1 MKKLYPLLLISILI
15 FWVCE
20 EEIEEEQNQEEVATP
35 LVFSKIFDGDHQDRG
50 QSVQQT
56 TDGGY
61 IITGSGDDH
70 GGNETIWLIKTDSL
84 GNEEWDK
91 TFVEGRGYSVQ
102 QTTDGGYIITGAGFP
117 IIYGNISLIKT
128 DSQGNEEWIKEY
140 TSGIGF
146 SVQQTTDGG
155 YIITGYT
162 FATDDRE
169 DICLIKTDSQGN
181 EEWIQIFGGE
191 GLSDMGYSVQQTTD
205 GGYII
210 TGFSQASAGVG
221 QIIIFLRKTDP
232 QGNEEWIQTF
242 GGEGVNEYG
251 QSVQQ
256 TTDGGYIITGNYRT
270 EYDFSAICLIK
281 TNSEGNEEWIQ
292 TFGGDK
298 DEYGYSVQQTT
309 DGGYITTGV
318 TKSFGMNTDD
328 LQNNGDV
335 WLIKTDSQGMEEWNQ
350 TFGGERWDCGKSVQQ
365 TTDGGYIIVGTTA
378 SFGINSDPYRV
389 LLIKTDSEGN
399 SVPFDD

>member
-1 MKKLYPLLLISILI
+1 MKKLYPLLFISILI

-128 DSQGNEEWIKEY
+128 DSQGNEEWI
-140 TSGIGF
+140 
-146 SVQQTTDGG
+146 
-155 YIITGYT
+155 
-162 FATDDRE
+162 
-169 DICLIKTDSQGN
+169 
-181 EEWIQIFGGE
+181 QIFGGE
-191 GLSDMGYSVQQTTD
+191 GLSDMGY
-205 GGYII
+205 
-210 TGFSQASAGVG
+210 
-221 QIIIFLRKTDP
+221 
-232 QGNEEWIQTF
+232 
-242 GGEGVNEYG
+242 
-251 QSVQQ
+251 SVQQ